1 VSVEDQRAT
10 TRSSR
15 PTAPSQAAAH
25 LRRQAILAGYAAWI
39 SSTLRSG
46 LALMLDELARDVREL
61 EPNVR
66 VATLRG
72 VRMLL
77 GG

>member
-1 VSVEDQRAT
+1 
-10 TRSSR
+10 
-15 PTAPSQAAAH
+15 
-25 LRRQAILAGYAAWI
+25 
-39 SSTLRSG
+39 
-46 LALMLDELARDVREL
+46 MLDELARDVREL